1 MVPASTEDYG
11 TDTEW
16 EELMSE
22 VNDQNRDEA
31 VCINI

>member
-1 MVPASTEDYG
+1 MVPASREDDG
-11 TDTEW
+11 KDTEW

-22 VNDQNRDEA
+22 VNDQNREEA